1 LEPGLHQNNAVH
13 DRERDLEMLEIVLP
27 WPPSINHYFGYGE
40 NRVYLK
46 AKGKEYRKAVLN
58 QINAQLDSMETIT
71 KPVKVRVEAWMP
83 DKRKRD
89 LDNLCK
95 ALLDAITHAGVWED
109 DSQID
114 DLRIYRARD
123 EAGNLLI
130 GGMVKVRIC

>member
-1 LEPGLHQNNAVH
+1 
-13 DRERDLEMLEIVLP
+13 M
-27 WPPSINHYFGYGE
+27 
-40 NRVYLK
+40 YLK
-46 AKGKEYRKAVLN
+46 AKGKEYRRAVLN

-95 ALLDAITHAGVWED
+95 ALLDAITHAGLWED

>member
-1 LEPGLHQNNAVH
+1 MNSI
-13 DRERDLEMLEIVLP
+13 EIVLP
-27 WPPSINHYFGYGE
+27 WPPSINHYFGYGG

-46 AKGKEYRKAVLN
+46 AKGKEYRRAVLN

-95 ALLDAITHAGVWED
+95 ALLDAITHAGLWED